1 MWSFFDDLG
10 RYQVLTFWNHCN
22 VAVASCFNLFQI
34 ASIFNFPSYVSWYF
48 FWSNHST
55 KKNIWT
61 LKKVIHPRTKT
72 SGIFWEFLRIHHKG
86 LAFKVVPKG
95 ITYDES
101 LIPFAFRLSLII
113 FSIILWFNTFVFR
126 SQGPPHE
133 GKFSPW
139 SHPPD
144 KLDAHFFEKTN
155 QSIRFSWKSI
165 ILLRNY
171 I

>member
-48 FWSNHST
+48 SDQT
-55 KKNIWT
+55 IQPKKTFELLRKWFIREQ
-61 LKKVIHPRTKT
+61 KPQAF
-72 SGIFWEFLRIHHKG
+72 FWEFLRIHHKG